1 MVMSS
6 VSILQNTIFLRNL
19 TLIVG
24 ALIGVFLIYQNRHV
38 LSLRNSF
45 PLISLALLFV
55 WVLIHYLFF
64 AGNPQAQLNELSN
77 VWKRVFL
84 SFLFAVGLG
93 LSINGANRVNLLLV
107 IWGFAAS
114 GIVFYVRWMISLL
127 GFNSISPFFT
137 LNYFDTNSLGYVP
150 KYYFSTFI
158 APFIAIIYCFIA
170 KVLTESFRHRI
181 LLIIFSGVGLFAC
194 LYVFYFVENKN
205 GILYFLLISLGFF
218 IYFLI
223 RQRHR
228 IMLGAYLAL
237 TFFVISL
244 SPLIYTHFK
253 SQPTWGTLLED
264 SRVALDFRISDE
276 WKYDGTRQTLPL
288 NELNI
293 PVSTTTYLRV
303 AWAIKGSEL
312 LLANPLGFGLVIN
325 SFGALAKERWPESR
339 LFHSH
344 SGWIDLGLAFGIPG
358 LVLIL
363 VALIGAF
370 VKCSKKSSFIPQA
383 GTWAL
388 GAIFLVFL
396 TSEVAERISFDYLI
410 FLIAFFSASTIHAD

>member
-1 MVMSS
+1 
-6 VSILQNTIFLRNL
+6 
-19 TLIVG
+19 
-24 ALIGVFLIYQNRHV
+24 
-38 LSLRNSF
+38 
-45 PLISLALLFV
+45 
-55 WVLIHYLFF
+55 
-64 AGNPQAQLNELSN
+64 
-77 VWKRVFL
+77 
-84 SFLFAVGLG
+84 
-93 LSINGANRVNLLLV
+93 
-107 IWGFAAS
+107 
-114 GIVFYVRWMISLL
+114 
-127 GFNSISPFFT
+127 
-137 LNYFDTNSLGYVP
+137 
-150 KYYFSTFI
+150 
-158 APFIAIIYCFIA
+158 
-170 KVLTESFRHRI
+170 
-181 LLIIFSGVGLFAC
+181 
-194 LYVFYFVENKN
+194 
-205 GILYFLLISLGFF
+205 
-218 IYFLI
+218 
-223 RQRHR
+223 
-228 IMLGAYLAL
+228 MLGAYLAL